1 MIQPSQDPGALVKK
15 QSAWLGVPPVVVGLL
30 AGQFVQPW
38 LGALLSQM
46 ESSAAQ

>member
-1 MIQPSQDPGALVKK
+1 MLLIAAAGM
-15 QSAWLGVPPVVVGLL
+15 VGLL

-46 ESSAAQ
+46 EPSSAAQ